1 MKAGKCCQQ
10 ISHKHYTVPDSD
22 SNVLATACY
31 DCHSNNTRYPFYVH
45 IQPVAWLMS
54 KHIKNG
60 KADLNF
66 SEFGTY
72 SVRKQ
77 QSKLKAI
84 INSIQNDEMPLSS
97 YKLMHKDA
105 NLTQDEK
112 ALIVDGQQ
120 KQMTVFLPKIEK
132 RMKKIK
138 QI

>member
-1 MKAGKCCQQ
+1 
-10 ISHKHYTVPDSD
+10 
-22 SNVLATACY
+22 
-31 DCHSNNTRYPFYVH
+31 
-45 IQPVAWLMS
+45 MS

-84 INSIQNDEMPLSS
+84 INSIHNDEMPLSS

-112 ALIVDGQQ
+112 ALIVRWATKTNDGLST
-120 KQMTVFLPKIEK
+120 TVIE
-132 RMKKIK
+132 
-138 QI
+138 Q